1 MKQRRYLFSLVLQ
14 IAKIRSQSRESQAH
28 SACPCGQPT
37 VRVLAAVS
45 LRPSLRPQATPDGSG
60 RPNVTSSLVSCWFL
74 SEHVQTVAQF
84 LEDRAH
90 RSELGPVVDLA
101 WIVALIEELLAP
113 IAVVAN
119 VDEAAFGQ

>member
-1 MKQRRYLFSLVLQ
+1 MRQ
-14 IAKIRSQSRESQAH
+14 IAVTRVDGRWHDLPDVGVMVSGDVPQGLCP
-28 SACPCGQPT
+28 AC
-37 VRVLAAVS
+37 LMAVA
-45 LRPSLRPQATPDGSG
+45 ATPDGSG
-60 RPNVTSSLVSCWFL
+60 RPNVTSSLGSSRFL
-74 SEHVQTVAQF
+74 SERVETVAQF

-101 WIVALIEELLAP
+101 WIVALIEKLLAP